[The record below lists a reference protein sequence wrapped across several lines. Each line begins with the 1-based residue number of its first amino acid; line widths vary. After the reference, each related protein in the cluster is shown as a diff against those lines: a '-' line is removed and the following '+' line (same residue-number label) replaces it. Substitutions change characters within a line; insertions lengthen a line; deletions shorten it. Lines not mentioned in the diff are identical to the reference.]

1 MKRLFFL
8 LILVLFVV
16 GCQDDG
22 VDDSMYDGPVVVE
35 KMMKENVYIDDKKL
49 EIDDSMKA
57 ILGSTEY
64 DYVATLKNVAGGDSS
79 GVAKAVYSKGKYL
92 LKVDLTFL
100 PDTEEGYFY
109 EGWLVRKGLKFNV
122 ISTGK
127 AEKLERVYT
136 NNYVSEK
143 DLTDH
148 LFYVLTL
155 EPDDGDPAPAE
166 HILEG
171 SLEEII
177 K

>member
-1 MKRLFFL
+1 MKRLIFL
-8 LILVLFVV
+8 LILLVLVV
-16 GCQDDG
+16 GCQEMIIEDKNL
-22 VDDSMYDGPVVVE
+22 DSPVE
-35 KMMKENVYIDDKKL
+35 EMMKKNVFLDDKMI
-49 EIDDSMKA
+49 EINDSIKA

-79 GVAKAVYSKGKYL
+79 GVAKAVYKDEKYL

-100 PDTEEGYFY
+100 PELQDGFFY
-109 EGWLVRKGLKFNV
+109 EGWIVRKGLKFDV
-122 ISTGK
+122 ISTGR
-127 AEKLERVYT
+127 AEKLERVYI
-136 NNYVSEK
+136 NNYVSER

-155 EPDDGDPAPAE
+155 EPEDDDPAPAE

-171 SLEEII
+171 TLEGII